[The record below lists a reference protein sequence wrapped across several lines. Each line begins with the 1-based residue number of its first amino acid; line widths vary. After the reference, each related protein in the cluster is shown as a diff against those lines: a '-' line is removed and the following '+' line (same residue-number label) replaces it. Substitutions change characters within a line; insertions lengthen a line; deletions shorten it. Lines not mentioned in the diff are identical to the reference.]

1 MRSAFAHPVRPSS
14 LRPIVQK
21 FGGSS
26 LSSLEKVRRVADKI
40 IRTHEVGR
48 PVVVVVSAMGD
59 TTSELVDKARAVSS
73 APPGRELDMLLSSG
87 ERMSMALLSMAIHD
101 AGKPAI
107 SLTGPQSGIVTDG
120 NHSNATIVDVRPDRI
135 REELARGRIVIVA
148 GYQGATPAGE
158 VTTLGRG
165 GSDTT
170 AVVLAGAL
178 AADMCEIYSDVP
190 GIYTADPREVEGPL
204 HLKRVGSRL
213 MTEYARHGARVLH
226 RPCLE
231 HAQAHGVS
239 IRALSTFGGAKSTV
253 IVDDS
258 VVEYSDAA
266 EGDRSSI
273 VGIASRPQLA
283 RVHSS
288 AADATRTVA
297 ILDQLEPFDAFREVP
312 PANHGTLDVLLDM
325 ENAPDPNASAQGL
338 RSRLSG
344 LANVEDNLSSVSA
357 VADARAVAHLPS
369 RVLHALREAA
379 VDVLATYRHP
389 LSVTCAVRPE
399 QRRTAVQALHEALVA
414 SRLQHTLAV

>member
-1 MRSAFAHPVRPSS
+1 MRPSS

-26 LSSLEKVRRVADKI
+26 LSSLEKVRHVADKI
-40 IRTHEVGR
+40 IHTHAAGR
-48 PVVVVVSAMGD
+48 SVVVVVSAMGD
-59 TTSELVDKARAVSS
+59 TTSQLVEKARAVSS

-87 ERMSMALLSMAIHD
+87 ERISMALLSMAIHD

-120 NHSNATIVDVRPDRI
+120 NHSNATIMNVRPDRI
-135 REELARGRIVIVA
+135 REELANGRIVIVA

-178 AADMCEIYSDVP
+178 DGAMCEIYSDVP
-190 GIYTADPREVEGPL
+190 GIYTADPREIEDPL

-231 HAQAHGVS
+231 HARALGVS
-239 IRALSTFGGAKSTV
+239 IRTLSTFGGAQSTV

-258 VVEYSDAA
+258 VVEYSDVT
-266 EGDRSSI
+266 EGGRPSI
-273 VGIASRPQLA
+273 VGIASRPRLA
-283 RVHSS
+283 RVHS
-288 AADATRTVA
+288 AEADAARAVA
-297 ILDQLEPFDAFREVP
+297 ILDRLEDFDTFREVP
-312 PANHGTLDVLLDM
+312 SSNPGTLDVLVDM
-325 ENAPDPNASAQGL
+325 EHLPDPSASALALQE
-338 RSRLSG
+338 RLSG
-344 LANVEDNLSSVSA
+344 LADVENDLSSVSA
-357 VADARAVAHLPS
+357 IADARAVEHLPS
-369 RVLHALREAA
+369 RVLQTLREAA
-379 VDVLATYRHP
+379 VEVLSTYRHP
-389 LSVTCAVRPE
+389 LSVTCAVRAE
-399 QRRTAVQALHEALVA
+399 QRRTAAQALHEALVGP
-414 SRLQHTLAV
+414 RLQQTLAI